1 LFVHKKFVLFGDG
14 NQAQLHRKAI
24 ASIGG
29 EIIAVYDPPKY
40 GRIPLREALD
50 AADWAVIAS
59 PNYLH
64 YEQIKIALRRYV
76 DVIVEKPMHL
86 PWEPTIDNDRINVVL
101 PYAYLNDLPSKADM
115 VQVKMVRDDAY
126 YQTWRGDP
134 LKTGGVFYHLFIHYV
149 DLAIRLGA
157 SFDGSIDS
165 SGDQCR
171 LVDEYNLM
179 DVNMSDLYAV
189 MYNEIIFNDKGIKP
203 KDMFFLDWI
212 MENYC
217 KSSFTQKYGSIT
229 INTPRR

>member
-1 LFVHKKFVLFGDG
+1 VHKKFVLFGDG

-29 EIIAVYDPPKY
+29 EIIAVYDPLKY
-40 GRIPLREALD
+40 GETSLRDELD
-50 AADWAVIAS
+50 IADWAVIAS

-64 YEQIKIALRRYV
+64 YEQIKIALRYHV
-76 DVIVEKPMHL
+76 DVIVEKPMRL
-86 PWEPTIDNDRINVVL
+86 PWEPAIDNDRINIVL
-101 PYAYLNDLPSKADM
+101 PYVYLSDLPSEAKA
-115 VQVKMVRDDAY
+115 VSVKMVRDDAY

-157 SFDGSIDS
+157 SFNGSIDS
-165 SGDQCR
+165 SGDQRR

-179 DVNMSDLYAV
+179 NVNMSDLYVV

-203 KDMFFLDWI
+203 KDMFFLDWT

-217 KSSFTQKYGSIT
+217 KSLFNQKYGFISINST
-229 INTPRR
+229 RR